1 MYNTK
6 VFNNLS
12 ESIFAGNSTA
22 VNNLP
27 SWLLK
32 SDFSRNN
39 TDLIATSPDG
49 DQLIL
54 VDYFT
59 NFELPNLYTY
69 NGLHLKGNAVNYL
82 AGPIA
87 KGQYTQAADGNILSI
102 GEVSTVSGT
111 VKSTRLDGT
120 TTNLNVGDPVFQGDT
135 IETEGSG
142 AVGLVFLDKTTFSLS
157 DGGKMILDELV
168 YDAATATGSM
178 VVNMVEGAFSFISGE
193 IAKTGPDAMTL
204 ETPVVTMGIRG
215 TTVAGKAAVE
225 GNENSFTLL
234 QDADGGVGQI
244 SVSNDGGT
252 QVLAQVGATTTVSSF
267 TAAPP
272 APIILSAAQIQAN
285 YGTALNV
292 LPPTPAVA
300 PQPQAAPPPQ
310 EETQEEQTQ
319 EEEAA
324 EEEGEEEGGEEQVAE
339 EGSEEGEGEGE
350 EGLPEGEGE
359 KKEKEKGEEG
369 PPEGEEGEISDS
381 GGDSLAS
388 DEAASGPPEG
398 ETGSVAEEPGTSE
411 EQVAA
416 AEAFDTA
423 LAAGASPEQ
432 AMAEAAEVAGLEGPQ
447 ATSIESNN
455 PNSLSN
461 PMSGN
466 ANPMIAPVNA
476 IMASGAPAYAGMMGV
491 SMGQT
496 DIMSGPAGPAAMGGP
511 LITGATDLLGAPI
524 GPAFGDIY
532 SQPEVVAIQ
541 ESFFFDDPSLY
552 NANMEE
558 EEPET
563 SEINSFYING
573 VSDFGRTISDF
584 SLSQTLTINFTF
596 DEPVS
601 THSVTRSN
609 FYEYTSTAATTSL
622 SWDSK
627 PSTTAQIVNETE
639 PNGTFGSAQVI
650 ARSRFKIATNSDVGD
665 DSIPWVKIQGGYI
678 NNGIDIF
685 KVDLQAGETL
695 TVDIDYGDSYSID
708 FNSYVTMWNQALS
721 SIVAENDD
729 SAISLGGAGS
739 SGTEDSYFTYTTS
752 TTESF
757 YLLVEDAPYNRNS
770 STRGDFVLNLSI
782 SPTSSSTGLGTSS
795 TSAVG
800 GDNKLPYLFN
810 FTENTNNYNTKS
822 FRSDIV
828 SSIKYTDSTS
838 GTGSEVFLV
847 VGDGTNSAIW
857 LWDDLSEGY
866 GISDNELT
874 LVATL
879 PNFDNDT
886 LTGSEITFGTI

>member
-1 MYNTK
+1 M
-6 VFNNLS
+6 
-12 ESIFAGNSTA
+12 
-22 VNNLP
+22 
-27 SWLLK
+27 
-32 SDFSRNN
+32 
-39 TDLIATSPDG
+39 
-49 DQLIL
+49 
-54 VDYFT
+54 
-59 NFELPNLYTY
+59 
-69 NGLHLKGNAVNYL
+69 
-82 AGPIA
+82 
-87 KGQYTQAADGNILSI
+87 
-102 GEVSTVSGT
+102 
-111 VKSTRLDGT
+111 
-120 TTNLNVGDPVFQGDT
+120 
-135 IETEGSG
+135 
-142 AVGLVFLDKTTFSLS
+142 
-157 DGGKMILDELV
+157 
-168 YDAATATGSM
+168 
-178 VVNMVEGAFSFISGE
+178 
-193 IAKTGPDAMTL
+193 
-204 ETPVVTMGIRG
+204 
-215 TTVAGKAAVE
+215 
-225 GNENSFTLL
+225 
-234 QDADGGVGQI
+234 
-244 SVSNDGGT
+244 
-252 QVLAQVGATTTVSSF
+252 
-267 TAAPP
+267 
-272 APIILSAAQIQAN
+272 
-285 YGTALNV
+285 
-292 LPPTPAVA
+292 
-300 PQPQAAPPPQ
+300 
-310 EETQEEQTQ
+310 
-319 EEEAA
+319 
-324 EEEGEEEGGEEQVAE
+324 
-339 EGSEEGEGEGE
+339 
-350 EGLPEGEGE
+350 
-359 KKEKEKGEEG
+359 
-369 PPEGEEGEISDS
+369 
-381 GGDSLAS
+381 
-388 DEAASGPPEG
+388 
-398 ETGSVAEEPGTSE
+398 
-411 EQVAA
+411 
-416 AEAFDTA
+416 
-423 LAAGASPEQ
+423 
-432 AMAEAAEVAGLEGPQ
+432 
-447 ATSIESNN
+447 
-455 PNSLSN
+455 
-461 PMSGN
+461 
-466 ANPMIAPVNA
+466 
-476 IMASGAPAYAGMMGV
+476 
-491 SMGQT
+491 
-496 DIMSGPAGPAAMGGP
+496 
-511 LITGATDLLGAPI
+511 
-524 GPAFGDIY
+524 
-532 SQPEVVAIQ
+532 
-541 ESFFFDDPSLY
+541 
-552 NANMEE
+552 E

-563 SEINSFYING
+563 ESEINSFYING

-609 FYEYTSTAATTSL
+609 FYEYTSTASTSSL

-627 PSTTAQIVNETE
+627 PSTTAQTVNETE

>member
-6 VFNNLS
+6 VSNNLS
-12 ESIFAGNSTA
+12 ESIYAGNSTA

-39 TDLIATSPDG
+39 TDLIATSPNG
-49 DQLIL
+49 EKLTL

-59 NFELPNLYTY
+59 NFELPNIYTE
-69 NGLHLKGNAVNYL
+69 NGLQLKGNTVNYL
-82 AGPIA
+82 AGPLA
-87 KGQYTQAADGNILSI
+87 KGQYAQATDGNVLSI
-102 GEVSTVSGT
+102 GEVSTVSGS
-111 VKSTRLDGT
+111 VKATRLDGT
-120 TTNLNVGDPVFQGDT
+120 TTNLSVGDPVFQGDT

-168 YDAATATGSM
+168 FDAATATGSM

-252 QVLAQVGATTTVSSF
+252 QVLAQVGATTSVSSF

-285 YGTALNV
+285 YGSALNV

-300 PQPQAAPPPQ
+300 PQPQSAPPPQ
-310 EETQEEQTQ
+310 EETQEEETQ

-324 EEEGEEEGGEEQVAE
+324 EEEVEEEGGEEQVAE

-359 KKEKEKGEEG
+359 GEEG
-369 PPEGEEGEISDS
+369 PPEGEGEEGSISDSDGDSLPSDEGAGGSPEGEISS
-381 GGDSLAS
+381 TGEESAS
-388 DEAASGPPEG
+388 A
-398 ETGSVAEEPGTSE
+398 E

-432 AMAEAAEVAGLEGPQ
+432 AMAEAAEVAGLDGPGQ
-447 ATSIESNN
+447 ANSIESNN
-455 PNSLSN
+455 PNSISN
-461 PMSGN
+461 PMAGN
-466 ANPMIAPVNA
+466 ANPMIAPINA
-476 IMASGAPAYAGMMGV
+476 IMASGAPGSYPGMMSV
-491 SMGQT
+491 STGPADM
-496 DIMSGPAGPAAMGGP
+496 MSGPAGPAAIGGP
-511 LITGATDLLGAPI
+511 LATAAIDLLGAPI
-524 GPAFGDIY
+524 GPSFGDIY
-532 SQPEVVAIQ
+532 SQPEVEVFQ

-552 NANMEE
+552 NVIMEE
-558 EEPET
+558 EETET

-601 THSVTRSN
+601 THSVTRSD
-609 FYEYTSTAATTSL
+609 FYEYTSTASVSSL

-627 PSTTAQIVNETE
+627 PSTTAQTVNETE

-795 TSAVG
+795 TSSVG
-800 GDNKLPYLFN
+800 SDNKLPYLFN

-822 FRSDIV
+822 FRSGIV

-866 GISDNELT
+866 GISNNELT

-886 LTGSEITFGTI
+886 LTGSEIVFGTI

>member
-1 MYNTK
+1 MYNQK
-6 VFNNLS
+6 VLNNVS
-12 ESIFAGNSTA
+12 ESIYAGNSTA

-39 TDLIATSPDG
+39 TDLIAVSSDG
-49 DQLIL
+49 DKLTLI
-54 VDYFT
+54 DYFT
-59 NFELPNLYTY
+59 NFELPNLYTD
-69 NGLHLKGNAVNYL
+69 NGLQLKGNAVNHL
-82 AGPIA
+82 AGPLA
-87 KGQYTQAADGNILSI
+87 KGQYAQAADGNVLSI

-111 VKSTRLDGT
+111 VKATRLDGT

-168 YDAATATGSM
+168 YDAATASGSM

-285 YGTALNV
+285 YGAALNV

-324 EEEGEEEGGEEQVAE
+324 EEEGEEEGSEEQVAE

-359 KKEKEKGEEG
+359 GEGEEG
-369 PPEGEEGEISDS
+369 LAEGEEGEISDS

-388 DEAASGPPEG
+388 DEAASGPLEG

-432 AMAEAAEVAGLEGPQ
+432 AMAEAAEVAGLEGQGQ
-447 ATSIESNN
+447 ATSIVSNN

-532 SQPEVVAIQ
+532 SQPEVEVIQ

-770 STRGDFVLNLSI
+770 STKGDFVLNLSI

-838 GTGSEVFLV
+838 GTGSEVFLI